1 MWRFLKVFKCLLIS
15 CSLICLH
22 QNEVFSFKINPKDV
36 EKQWSVLVNSTEQPG
51 LARTAKNCGTS
62 INRFYDELDN
72 IKNQTTEKLAV
83 IKDTAEVKN
92 LAVGFKK
99 QVVSSTTNLNDVQRN
114 VYKLA
119 GHFKDKYKNGLW
131 GIEIDS
137 QNTFD
142 KLNEMK
148 STPVDNTKSLPG
160 SAARMFGNRHDYEK
174 LSNKILSVSLD
185 DQQLMDD
192 LKKKRTKARAEFSSL
207 YNALDKWTKN
217 VNNIAFET
225 MDVFFKGISSI
236 KSIKRKVKEFKEDA
250 LSKIDENELAAV
262 QNAIELAKALK
273 FIFKTQITHDSNEIF
288 DDEPTAD
295 DDTSTQADDS
305 NEENNINKEN
315 KSIPKN
321 EIQNQKSLSDI
332 AADSTPRHEP
342 KKENLDLQ
350 TSNESTISNSSP
362 NDTSNV
368 NDTKFSPLD
377 EEKNNMT
384 KNTPQENPNNLTID
398 SVPTSEPVNLLTSN
412 ESIISNASPNDTLSD
427 NGSTISPLDKQND
440 IISKQTSQENPKDLI
455 ADFTPKHKKLDLET
469 SNESNISNS
478 SPIGTLNVNDIKFSP
493 LDEENNNTTKNTP
506 QENPNG
512 LTTDSVPTSEPEDLL
527 TSNELTNSNLTPN
540 DTVSANDT
548 SLSPLDKANNH
559 MSKQTSQENPKDFTS
574 DSTPKHE
581 YLDLPFNSES
591 TTSNPSPNDTSSMN
605 DTMDD
610 DVHNKAKP
618 KHMRRK
624 KKLLSWDELIKKPEP
639 IVSSESN
646 NCVNAL
652 KTSISDLN
660 SIKLSTKNKI
670 QAAKDENEL
679 KVTENDAIKKY
690 QDNMKKT
697 NSVLANR
704 LIDVAEN
711 ACETVKSIDD
721 KYETKFKNDP
731 NLQRVSYLL
740 GKKYDPNYYILQ
752 VLSEADTNSNK
763 NGVSGKKKPS
773 YYKMV
778 SVCQNLINETNEMDE
793 SALYAMN
800 KIYEGLIA
808 TKDLSKEANKE
819 SAQKA
824 LYILRKLKEDENEED
839 IISKTE
845 NHNKV
850 QEKIFDDDNN
860 NVRNQNENHNSNDNL
875 QPNAIAHNNKPKV
888 PVDVDLGENTNNK
901 QIAEDYPR
909 SQEVDDEDNSI
920 DNLQPNAIAHKNEP
934 KVPVDVDLG
943 DNTHNKQIAE
953 DYPRSQEVDD
963 EDDSIENLQPNA
975 IAHKNEPKVPVDVD
989 LGDNTNNKQ
998 IAEDYPRSQEVD
1010 DDDNSIENLQPNAIA
1025 HKNEPKV
1032 PVDVDLGENT
1042 NNKQIAEDYPRSQEV
1057 DDEDNSIDNLQPNAI
1072 AHKNE
1077 PKVPVDV
1084 DLGDNTNNKQIAE
1097 DYPRSQEV
1105 DDEDNSIDNL
1115 QPNAIAHKNEPKVP
1129 VDVDLGENTNNKQI
1143 AEDYPRSQEVDDE
1156 DDSIENLQPNAIAHK
1171 NEPKVPVDVDLE
1183 DNTHNKQI
1191 AEDYPRSQEGDDEDK
1206 ISEKTQENDSINES
1220 SGILPGNKDDG
1231 ILINASVSNPVSVEN
1246 IPDEGSESI
1255 LHFPETAEQPRNE
1268 MDPHHDKIATNQ
1280 VFDNAFEPSMS
1291 TENIEQD
1298 KKENPNLNSTQ
1309 NIIPKIDKESL
1320 NKDQEND
1327 DSELLD
1333 SVENAIPSVVQN
1345 KKIVN
1350 SVLSSE
1356 EFDEDDGDSLDEMK
1370 NNKGSESILH
1380 SPETAEQP
1388 RNEMD
1393 PHHDKI
1399 ATDQVF
1405 DNAFKPSMSTV
1416 NVEQDKKENPTLN
1429 STQNIIPKIDKES
1442 LNKDQENDDSELL
1455 DSVENAIPS
1464 VVQNKKIVNS
1474 VLSSEEFDEDDGD
1487 SLDEMKNNKGSE
1499 SILHSP
1505 ETAEQPRNEMDPH
1518 HDKIA
1523 TDQVFDN
1530 AFKPSMSTE
1539 NIEQDKKENPNLN
1552 STQNII
1558 PKIDKESLNKDQ
1570 ENDDSELLDSV
1581 ENAIPSVVQ
1590 NKKIVNSV
1598 LSSEEFDKDD
1608 GDSLDEMKNNKGSE
1622 SILHSPETAEQPRN
1636 EMDPH
1641 HDKIATDQV
1650 FDNAFKPSMSTVNDE
1665 QDKEENPNLNSTQNI
1680 IPKIDKESL
1689 NKDQENDDSELLDS
1703 VENAIPSVVQNKKIV
1718 SPVLSSEEF
1727 DGDDEESLDQVK
1739 TNTFKSS
1746 SRPDILE
1753 TPNLNGANPVIP
1765 TPVQEIM
1772 PNTLLDDQISTE
1784 VKLPSLDEKDPINK
1798 KIVHTEPY
1806 NEGLN
1811 KGHAIPDKNAN
1822 IIAEPVLSNLEGD
1835 SSEALLGESIPK
1847 INKEIHKSS
1856 EGNGSTEVLDS
1867 VENVTPSVTQNE
1879 NLPKSVV
1886 SSKEYE
1892 GDQPGS
1898 QDKIKNNDDKEN
1910 VLKNLSGE
1918 EQLNNKID
1926 MDNNNRAD
1934 VGDNTITGDPTEVN
1948 HDKYELPSVDDAQSR
1963 LHDNELKNSL
1973 ESGDLVK
1980 PEQDSQDMPGDTK
1993 YNTITEPIHE
2003 IPEINGKEPL
2013 LNKIPETNNENLT
2026 NNKLNNSSEI
2036 TNNVDDAK
2044 PSFDNQK
2051 IVNPIESS
2059 NEYNEEPKS
2068 QAEPNNED
2076 QQIITKI
2083 PLSEEQP
2090 NNEVNAGKY
2099 NETPYLNN
2107 ETVVSP
2113 LGENMSEHIP
2123 TEDDLSDKDRIFSPV
2138 EGGSNNSVEFDKQPR
2153 DGNRNELES
2162 PLSTSTIAP
2171 DFVLINDIAEE
2182 MPPKSEIESNADE
2195 EKPEVPFEQP
2205 NKNDG
2210 KKVKAKRYRKR
2221 RITYLI
2227 NKTTGK
2233 RTAVK
2238 EEIIPIDTDKTPKV
2252 STENEIVNQDEP
2264 KNADEIDNQDEPKT
2278 ADEIDNQDEPKT
2290 ADKDDS
2296 NLLYNSNAEQC
2307 KITAYEELTKIAS
2320 YDIKKLV
2327 FSIGLLSS
2335 KLRNNVMSD
2344 IKQANNDVK
2353 QSDLRG
2359 QVDQVV
2365 ERTRKAIDV
2374 NFEQSIGEMREKLVL
2389 LAQKFVETT
2398 NGLKN
2403 TYKVRPRT
2411 THEMLSSITVDPL
2424 PVSETA
2430 GAALSII
2437 SPQFNIDK
2445 AVRRIL
2451 EARPSGRVKN
2461 LHDKK
2466 YDTQRKLID
2475 LSRLMD
2481 TAVNNFECL
2490 MLSVINEIGIG
2501 VDTLKVLNSS
2511 KLMMSS
2517 QNPRAKALKN
2527 AMTIVQ
2533 EILGRASGNQSGA
2546 SAKFANRSIDSEPV
2560 ADMKNKQK
2568 PVGVIVVHPDMT
2580 IRYKQ
2585 LPGNKELKKFVAEE
2599 SKPYKKGKTK
2609 VSPKFLEVD
2618 NKKLI
2623 QNIIND
2629 TKKRAKQAG
2638 MTDAETVNEIVRKL
2652 NTKH

>member
-920 DNLQPNAIAHKNEP
+920 DNLQPNAI
-934 KVPVDVDLG
+934 L
-943 DNTHNKQIAE
+943 
-953 DYPRSQEVDD
+953 
-963 EDDSIENLQPNA
+963 
-975 IAHKNEPKVPVDVD
+975 
-989 LGDNTNNKQ
+989 
-998 IAEDYPRSQEVD
+998 
-1010 DDDNSIENLQPNAIA
+1010 
-1025 HKNEPKV
+1025 
-1032 PVDVDLGENT
+1032 
-1042 NNKQIAEDYPRSQEV
+1042 
-1057 DDEDNSIDNLQPNAI
+1057 
-1072 AHKNE
+1072 
-1077 PKVPVDV
+1077 
-1084 DLGDNTNNKQIAE
+1084 
-1097 DYPRSQEV
+1097 
-1105 DDEDNSIDNL
+1105 
-1115 QPNAIAHKNEPKVP
+1115 HKNEPKVP

-1171 NEPKVPVDVDLE
+1171 NEPKVPVDVDLG

>member
-875 QPNAIAHNNKPKV
+875 QPNAIAH
-888 PVDVDLGENTNNK
+888 
-901 QIAEDYPR
+901 
-909 SQEVDDEDNSI
+909 
-920 DNLQPNAIAHKNEP
+920 KNEP

-943 DNTHNKQIAE
+943 DNTH
-953 DYPRSQEVDD
+953 
-963 EDDSIENLQPNA
+963 
-975 IAHKNEPKVPVDVD
+975 
-989 LGDNTNNKQ
+989 
-998 IAEDYPRSQEVD
+998 
-1010 DDDNSIENLQPNAIA
+1010 
-1025 HKNEPKV
+1025 
-1032 PVDVDLGENT
+1032 
-1042 NNKQIAEDYPRSQEV
+1042 
-1057 DDEDNSIDNLQPNAI
+1057 
-1072 AHKNE
+1072 
-1077 PKVPVDV
+1077 
-1084 DLGDNTNNKQIAE
+1084 NKQIAE

>member
-860 NVRNQNENHNSNDNL
+860 NVRNQNENHNSN
-875 QPNAIAHNNKPKV
+875 
-888 PVDVDLGENTNNK
+888 
-901 QIAEDYPR
+901 
-909 SQEVDDEDNSI
+909 
-920 DNLQPNAIAHKNEP
+920 
-934 KVPVDVDLG
+934 
-943 DNTHNKQIAE
+943 
-953 DYPRSQEVDD
+953 
-963 EDDSIENLQPNA
+963 
-975 IAHKNEPKVPVDVD
+975 
-989 LGDNTNNKQ
+989 
-998 IAEDYPRSQEVD
+998 
-1010 DDDNSIENLQPNAIA
+1010 
-1025 HKNEPKV
+1025 
-1032 PVDVDLGENT
+1032 
-1042 NNKQIAEDYPRSQEV
+1042 
-1057 DDEDNSIDNLQPNAI
+1057 DNLQPNAI

>member
-943 DNTHNKQIAE
+943 D
-953 DYPRSQEVDD
+953 
-963 EDDSIENLQPNA
+963 
-975 IAHKNEPKVPVDVD
+975 
-989 LGDNTNNKQ
+989 
-998 IAEDYPRSQEVD
+998 
-1010 DDDNSIENLQPNAIA
+1010 
-1025 HKNEPKV
+1025 
-1032 PVDVDLGENT
+1032 
-1042 NNKQIAEDYPRSQEV
+1042 
-1057 DDEDNSIDNLQPNAI
+1057 
-1072 AHKNE
+1072 
-1077 PKVPVDV
+1077 
-1084 DLGDNTNNKQIAE
+1084 
-1097 DYPRSQEV
+1097 
-1105 DDEDNSIDNL
+1105 
-1115 QPNAIAHKNEPKVP
+1115 
-1129 VDVDLGENTNNKQI
+1129 NTNNKQI

>member
-920 DNLQPNAIAHKNEP
+920 DNLQPNAI
-934 KVPVDVDLG
+934 L
-943 DNTHNKQIAE
+943 
-953 DYPRSQEVDD
+953 
-963 EDDSIENLQPNA
+963 
-975 IAHKNEPKVPVDVD
+975 
-989 LGDNTNNKQ
+989 
-998 IAEDYPRSQEVD
+998 
-1010 DDDNSIENLQPNAIA
+1010 

-1084 DLGDNTNNKQIAE
+1084 DLGD
-1097 DYPRSQEV
+1097 
-1105 DDEDNSIDNL
+1105 
-1115 QPNAIAHKNEPKVP
+1115 
-1129 VDVDLGENTNNKQI
+1129 NTNNKQI

>member
-875 QPNAIAHNNKPKV
+875 QPNAIAH
-888 PVDVDLGENTNNK
+888 
-901 QIAEDYPR
+901 
-909 SQEVDDEDNSI
+909 
-920 DNLQPNAIAHKNEP
+920 KNEP

-943 DNTHNKQIAE
+943 DNTH
-953 DYPRSQEVDD
+953 
-963 EDDSIENLQPNA
+963 
-975 IAHKNEPKVPVDVD
+975 
-989 LGDNTNNKQ
+989 
-998 IAEDYPRSQEVD
+998 
-1010 DDDNSIENLQPNAIA
+1010 
-1025 HKNEPKV
+1025 
-1032 PVDVDLGENT
+1032 
-1042 NNKQIAEDYPRSQEV
+1042 NKQIAEDYPRSQEV

>member
-860 NVRNQNENHNSNDNL
+860 NVRNQNENHNSN
-875 QPNAIAHNNKPKV
+875 
-888 PVDVDLGENTNNK
+888 
-901 QIAEDYPR
+901 
-909 SQEVDDEDNSI
+909 
-920 DNLQPNAIAHKNEP
+920 
-934 KVPVDVDLG
+934 
-943 DNTHNKQIAE
+943 
-953 DYPRSQEVDD
+953 
-963 EDDSIENLQPNA
+963 
-975 IAHKNEPKVPVDVD
+975 
-989 LGDNTNNKQ
+989 
-998 IAEDYPRSQEVD
+998 
-1010 DDDNSIENLQPNAIA
+1010 
-1025 HKNEPKV
+1025 
-1032 PVDVDLGENT
+1032 
-1042 NNKQIAEDYPRSQEV
+1042 
-1057 DDEDNSIDNLQPNAI
+1057 
-1072 AHKNE
+1072 
-1077 PKVPVDV
+1077 
-1084 DLGDNTNNKQIAE
+1084 
-1097 DYPRSQEV
+1097 
-1105 DDEDNSIDNL
+1105 DNL

>member
-860 NVRNQNENHNSNDNL
+860 NVRNQNENHNSND
-875 QPNAIAHNNKPKV
+875 
-888 PVDVDLGENTNNK
+888 
-901 QIAEDYPR
+901 
-909 SQEVDDEDNSI
+909 
-920 DNLQPNAIAHKNEP
+920 
-934 KVPVDVDLG
+934 
-943 DNTHNKQIAE
+943 
-953 DYPRSQEVDD
+953 
-963 EDDSIENLQPNA
+963 
-975 IAHKNEPKVPVDVD
+975 
-989 LGDNTNNKQ
+989 
-998 IAEDYPRSQEVD
+998 
-1010 DDDNSIENLQPNAIA
+1010 NLQPNAIA

>member
-920 DNLQPNAIAHKNEP
+920 DNLQPNAILHKNEP

-943 DNTHNKQIAE
+943 ENTNNKQIAE

-989 LGDNTNNKQ
+989 LGD
-998 IAEDYPRSQEVD
+998 
-1010 DDDNSIENLQPNAIA
+1010 
-1025 HKNEPKV
+1025 
-1032 PVDVDLGENT
+1032 
-1042 NNKQIAEDYPRSQEV
+1042 
-1057 DDEDNSIDNLQPNAI
+1057 
-1072 AHKNE
+1072 
-1077 PKVPVDV
+1077 
-1084 DLGDNTNNKQIAE
+1084 
-1097 DYPRSQEV
+1097 
-1105 DDEDNSIDNL
+1105 
-1115 QPNAIAHKNEPKVP
+1115 
-1129 VDVDLGENTNNKQI
+1129 NTNNKQI

>member
-920 DNLQPNAIAHKNEP
+920 DNLQPNAILHKNEP

-943 DNTHNKQIAE
+943 ENTNNKQIAE

-989 LGDNTNNKQ
+989 LGDNT
-998 IAEDYPRSQEVD
+998 
-1010 DDDNSIENLQPNAIA
+1010 
-1025 HKNEPKV
+1025 H
-1032 PVDVDLGENT
+1032 
-1042 NNKQIAEDYPRSQEV
+1042 
-1057 DDEDNSIDNLQPNAI
+1057 
-1072 AHKNE
+1072 
-1077 PKVPVDV
+1077 
-1084 DLGDNTNNKQIAE
+1084 
-1097 DYPRSQEV
+1097 
-1105 DDEDNSIDNL
+1105 
-1115 QPNAIAHKNEPKVP
+1115 
-1129 VDVDLGENTNNKQI
+1129 NKQI

>member
-875 QPNAIAHNNKPKV
+875 QPNAIAH
-888 PVDVDLGENTNNK
+888 
-901 QIAEDYPR
+901 
-909 SQEVDDEDNSI
+909 
-920 DNLQPNAIAHKNEP
+920 KNEP

-943 DNTHNKQIAE
+943 D
-953 DYPRSQEVDD
+953 
-963 EDDSIENLQPNA
+963 
-975 IAHKNEPKVPVDVD
+975 
-989 LGDNTNNKQ
+989 
-998 IAEDYPRSQEVD
+998 
-1010 DDDNSIENLQPNAIA
+1010 
-1025 HKNEPKV
+1025 
-1032 PVDVDLGENT
+1032 
-1042 NNKQIAEDYPRSQEV
+1042 
-1057 DDEDNSIDNLQPNAI
+1057 
-1072 AHKNE
+1072 
-1077 PKVPVDV
+1077 
-1084 DLGDNTNNKQIAE
+1084 
-1097 DYPRSQEV
+1097 
-1105 DDEDNSIDNL
+1105 
-1115 QPNAIAHKNEPKVP
+1115 
-1129 VDVDLGENTNNKQI
+1129 NTNNKQI

>member
-875 QPNAIAHNNKPKV
+875 QPNAIAHKNEPKV
-888 PVDVDLGENTNNK
+888 PVDVDLGDNTHNK

-943 DNTHNKQIAE
+943 D
-953 DYPRSQEVDD
+953 
-963 EDDSIENLQPNA
+963 
-975 IAHKNEPKVPVDVD
+975 
-989 LGDNTNNKQ
+989 
-998 IAEDYPRSQEVD
+998 
-1010 DDDNSIENLQPNAIA
+1010 
-1025 HKNEPKV
+1025 
-1032 PVDVDLGENT
+1032 
-1042 NNKQIAEDYPRSQEV
+1042 
-1057 DDEDNSIDNLQPNAI
+1057 
-1072 AHKNE
+1072 
-1077 PKVPVDV
+1077 
-1084 DLGDNTNNKQIAE
+1084 
-1097 DYPRSQEV
+1097 
-1105 DDEDNSIDNL
+1105 
-1115 QPNAIAHKNEPKVP
+1115 
-1129 VDVDLGENTNNKQI
+1129 NTNNKQI

>member
-920 DNLQPNAIAHKNEP
+920 DNLQPNAI
-934 KVPVDVDLG
+934 L
-943 DNTHNKQIAE
+943 
-953 DYPRSQEVDD
+953 
-963 EDDSIENLQPNA
+963 
-975 IAHKNEPKVPVDVD
+975 
-989 LGDNTNNKQ
+989 
-998 IAEDYPRSQEVD
+998 
-1010 DDDNSIENLQPNAIA
+1010 

-1057 DDEDNSIDNLQPNAI
+1057 DDEDS
-1072 AHKNE
+1072 
-1077 PKVPVDV
+1077 
-1084 DLGDNTNNKQIAE
+1084 
-1097 DYPRSQEV
+1097 
-1105 DDEDNSIDNL
+1105 SIDNL